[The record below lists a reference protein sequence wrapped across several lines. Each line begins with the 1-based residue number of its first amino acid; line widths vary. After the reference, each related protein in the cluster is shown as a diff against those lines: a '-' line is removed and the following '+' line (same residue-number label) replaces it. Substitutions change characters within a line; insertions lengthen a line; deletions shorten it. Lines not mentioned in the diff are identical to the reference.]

1 MFTLDCD
8 KLVQILI
15 SIPFSL
21 IIFIMDTRE
30 FHSELIS
37 TLLRVILCIHH
48 ESIASHSRL
57 YVHQFNFLRN
67 ISIKLLPWTISKI
80 ATQITSTAKFDCTAM
95 YTLRAVN
102 KYIREQEFKFCHS
115 TDIEYLSA
123 K

>member
-15 SIPFSL
+15 SISFLL

-37 TLLRVILCIHH
+37 TLLLVILCIHH

-57 YVHQFNFLRN
+57 YVHQFYFLRN
-67 ISIKLLPWTISKI
+67 ISNKLLPWTISKI